1 MTATRMSRTTSIGN
15 SGSMRCALAS
25 IADAVS
31 RFGTLTPGP
40 TTRRDAE
47 QQHGRQI
54 RNERVVVVAHVA
66 DVQVLIYK
74 LPGIDRL
81 AVVEVE
87 LDHVGAGEKD
97 AEALMHRASRQMGW
111 TARRCWAGQRGQEP
125 HDARR
130 VAGQSWFAKGIR
142 AGYYRTSTC
151 NWLRQGNPQTIGSCI
166 ALNTWLA
173 LRT

>member
-25 IADAVS
+25 IADAVR
-31 RFGTLTPGP
+31 RFGTLTRGP

-47 QQHGRQI
+47 QQRGRQI

-66 DVQVLIYK
+66 DVQALVYK

-87 LDHVGAGEKD
+87 LDHVGAGEKKTLRPSCTGLRAKWGGRRD
-97 AEALMHRASRQMGW
+97 AVGPDQA
-111 TARRCWAGQRGQEP
+111 ARS
-125 HDARR
+125 HTARR